1 MELSGKRLEVRR
13 DVLTRELRGE
23 SVLLDLASERYFG
36 LDDVGTG
43 MWRALTAADTIEAGI
58 AALLAEYDV
67 APAQLRSDV
76 ADFVQK
82 LADAG
87 LVDVRDA

>member
-1 MELSGKRLEVRR
+1 MELTGKRLEVRR

-36 LDDVGTG
+36 LDEVGTG
-43 MWRALTAADTIEAGI
+43 MWRALTGAKTIDQAIQVLES
-58 AALLAEYDV
+58 EYDV
-67 APAQLRSDV
+67 EPARLRSDV
-76 ADFVQK
+76 AALVQK
-82 LADAG
+82 LAEAG

>member
-1 MELSGKRLEVRR
+1 MGLAGKRLEVRR

-36 LDDVGTG
+36 LDEVGTG
-43 MWRALTAADTIEAGI
+43 MWRALTAASTIDEAVK
-58 AALLAEYDV
+58 ALESEYEVDPQ
-67 APAQLRSDV
+67 ALRSDV
-76 ADFVQK
+76 AEFVQK

-87 LVDVRDA
+87 LVDVHDA

>member
-1 MELSGKRLEVRR
+1 MDLTGKRLAARP

-36 LDDVGTG
+36 LDEVGTG
-43 MWRALTAADTIEAGI
+43 MWRALTTAPTVDQAITT
-58 AALLAEYDV
+58 LLEEYDV
-67 APAQLRSDV
+67 APEQLR
-76 ADFVQK
+76 ADIAAFVRT